1 MLLAQLMRIE
11 HGGAFAGQ
19 VTGRMSDKQQQQQPG
34 RNSPGVA
41 VDPLDEGEGDLEEEI
56 ELDAR

>member
-1 MLLAQLMRIE
+1 MRIE

-19 VTGRMSDKQQQQQPG
+19 VTGRMSDKQQQQEKG
-34 RNSPGVA
+34 GPGVT
-41 VDPLDEGEGDLEEEI
+41 VDPLDEGEGDLLEEDII

>member
-19 VTGRMSDKQQQQQPG
+19 VTGRMSDKQQQQPG
-34 RNSPGVA
+34 RSSPGVA
-41 VDPLDEGEGDLEEEI
+41 VDPLDEGEGDLDEEI